1 METLQSPSI
10 DPGQFKKFASELKFV
25 IGRPLA
31 EEVRSWARRN
41 MLADPHGRGAD
52 QDAYT
57 ITTLYLDTAEFDVL
71 ARTGSFGRG
80 KYRIR
85 RYGSSDVIFLERK
98 MKNRG
103 LVCKK
108 RSQVGMAEISKLAQP
123 EAMRGW
129 AGYWFHRRI
138 LARSLRPVCQI
149 AYARTARMGM
159 TESGPIRLTLD
170 DSVRAVPVNGFAFA
184 AGRQPVPLSEDRI
197 VLELKY
203 RGEVPALFQR
213 FLEEFS
219 LNPRNS
225 SKYRSAGKALN
236 LGRFGGQLEDEA
248 AGLTAGGTPCL
259 TF

>member
-10 DPGQFKKFASELKFV
+10 DPGQFKKFASEIKFV

-41 MLADPHGRGAD
+41 MMADPHGLGSD

-57 ITTLYLDTAEFDVL
+57 ITTLYLDTADFDVL
-71 ARTGSFGRG
+71 SRTGSFARG

-85 RYGSSDVIFLERK
+85 RYGSSSVVFLERK
-98 MKNRG
+98 MKSRG

-108 RSQVGMAEISKLAQP
+108 RSQVELAEIARLARP
-123 EAMRGW
+123 EAERGW

-138 LARSLRPVCQI
+138 LARRLRPVCQI
-149 AYARTARMGM
+149 SYSRTARMGM
-159 TESGPIRLTLD
+159 TETGPIRLTLD
-170 DSVRAVPVNGFAFA
+170 DAVRAVPVEGFAFDS
-184 AGRQPVPLSEDRI
+184 RHHPVPLSEDRI

-203 RGEVPALFQR
+203 RGEVPALFQG
-213 FLEEFS
+213 FMEEYS

-236 LGRFGGQLEDEA
+236 LGQLGGV
-248 AGLTAGGTPCL
+248 AGDGAIGFPAGGAPCL
-259 TF
+259 IF

>member
-10 DPGQFKKFASELKFV
+10 DPGQFRRFASEVKFV

-98 MKNRG
+98 MKNPG
-103 LVCKK
+103 
-108 RSQVGMAEISKLAQP
+108 
-123 EAMRGW
+123 
-129 AGYWFHRRI
+129 
-138 LARSLRPVCQI
+138 
-149 AYARTARMGM
+149 
-159 TESGPIRLTLD
+159 SGPQETIADRD
-170 DSVRAVPVNGFAFA
+170 RGDCEAGA
-184 AGRQPVPLSEDRI
+184 AGSKPRLGGLLVSPPDP
-197 VLELKY
+197 
-203 RGEVPALFQR
+203 GAAPA
-213 FLEEFS
+213 
-219 LNPRNS
+219 P
-225 SKYRSAGKALN
+225 
-236 LGRFGGQLEDEA
+236 
-248 AGLTAGGTPCL
+248 GLPDCL
-259 TF
+259 RAHGAHG

>member
-10 DPGQFKKFASELKFV
+10 DPGQFRKFASELKFV

-80 KYRIR
+80 KYRVR

-98 MKNRG
+98 MKSRG

-108 RSQVGMAEISKLAQP
+108 RSQIEMGEISKLAQP
-123 EAMRGW
+123 EAKQGW

-138 LARSLRPVCQI
+138 LARGLRPVCQI

-170 DSVRAVPVNGFAFA
+170 DAVRAVPVHGFAFDA
-184 AGRQPVPLSEDRI
+184 RRPTVPLSEDRI

-203 RGEVPALFQR
+203 RGEVPALFQH
-213 FLEEFS
+213 FMEEFS

-236 LGRFGGQLEDEA
+236 LGRFGGLVENEPG
-248 AGLTAGGTPCL
+248 GLTAGGAPCL